1 MVLRVVVM
9 IVHTMDRSNVC
20 VIEMIAVVDT
30 RPRGCCLGLLH
41 AYVVVIAT
49 SQYPPSIRDE
59 LLRLRLTVSRRMA
72 AVHLSRGVV
81 YLTVPSPSVVRVRVK

>member
-1 MVLRVVVM
+1 M

-20 VIEMIAVVDT
+20 VIEVIAVVDT
-30 RPRGCCLGLLH
+30 RPRGCCLDLLH
-41 AYVVVIAT
+41 AYVVAIST
-49 SQYPPSIRDE
+49 SQYPPSIRNE